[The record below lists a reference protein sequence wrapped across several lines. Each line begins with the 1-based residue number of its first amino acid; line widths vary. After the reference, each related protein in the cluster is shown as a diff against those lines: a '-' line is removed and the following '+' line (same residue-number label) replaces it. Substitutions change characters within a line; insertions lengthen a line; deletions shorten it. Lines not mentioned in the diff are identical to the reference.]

1 MNNSFNRRDFIK
13 TSSMAGMGALIPSS
27 TLFNIF
33 DFNPKKV
40 RIAFIAV
47 GLRGQTHVENMARR
61 DDVEI
66 VAFADPDPY
75 MVGRAQEILKRMV
88 RSLLKFL
95 GMVITI
101 TKHA

>member
-1 MNNSFNRRDFIK
+1 
-13 TSSMAGMGALIPSS
+13 MAGMGALIPSGS
-27 TLFNIF
+27 LFNIF

-61 DDVEI
+61 DDVEV

-75 MVGRAQEILKRMV
+75 MVGRAQEILKNGKKPAKV
-88 RSLLKFL
+88 FET
-95 GMVITI
+95 VIMT